1 MFTVQQLSDVPY
13 MGAPYSSWYIEY
25 DQEEKTVKID
35 GVKVSSKVAFDVIKD
50 IKRQL
55 ISAPEHG
62 HHYDITQ
69 YGNTVRIGIAGHN
82 ISISRWDIPNLQRN
96 AQPR

>member
-35 GVKVSSKVAFDVIKD
+35 GIEVSNKVAFDVITC
-50 IKRQL
+50 IKKQL
-55 ISAPEHG
+55 KVAPKHG
-62 HHYDITQ
+62 HHYDVSR
-69 YGNTVRIGIAGHN
+69 YGNTVRIGIQGYN
-82 ISISRWDIPNLQRN
+82 ISISQWDIPSL
-96 AQPR
+96 